1 MQLSLA
7 DGSRESQLEGAAP
20 QASHA
25 TLVEVTLSL
34 SESQLQLEVQLP
46 PNRTR
51 RDACQKNIPRPT

>member
-7 DGSRESQLEGAAP
+7 DGSRESQGAAP

-34 SESQLQLEVQLP
+34 SESQLQLQLP

-51 RDACQKNIPRPT
+51 RDACQKNISRPT

>member
-7 DGSRESQLEGAAP
+7 DGSRESQGAAP
-20 QASHA
+20 QATSSHA

-34 SESQLQLEVQLP
+34 SESQLQLQLP

>member
-7 DGSRESQLEGAAP
+7 DGSRESQGAAP

-25 TLVEVTLSL
+25 TLLVEVTLSL
-34 SESQLQLEVQLP
+34 SESQLQLQLP